1 MTIAQLKTV
10 LNAVLPGK
18 VTFYAWPVGDA
29 PPLPYICYYSTGSD
43 NFAADNVVYSSR
55 RPVRIELYTEA
66 KDLATEAAVEQAL
79 TASGIYWDRDESYID
94 DEQVYLTIYEVEING

>member
-10 LNAVLPGK
+10 LNTVLPGK
-18 VTFYAWPVGDA
+18 VTFYAWPVGEA
-29 PPLPYICYYSTGSD
+29 PQLPYICYYSTGSD

-55 RPVRIELYTEA
+55 RPVRIELYTET